1 MDIKRKHDKPIMLYL
16 SQPQAVMLDELVI
29 KFSNQVSKANK
40 ATVMRLALETLYSQV
55 ISLEKEK

>member
-1 MDIKRKHDKPIMLYL
+1 MDNTRKHDKPIMLYL
-16 SQPQAVMLDELVI
+16 NEKQSDMLSELVD